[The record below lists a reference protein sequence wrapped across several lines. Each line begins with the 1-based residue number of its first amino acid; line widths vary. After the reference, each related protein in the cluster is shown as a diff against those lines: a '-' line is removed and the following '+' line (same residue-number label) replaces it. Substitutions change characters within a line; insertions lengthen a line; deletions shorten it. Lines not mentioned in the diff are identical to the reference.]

1 MSLGYAKPKSF
12 VLTPSRKKLGKLVAR
27 GSRVS
32 IANECFQDPEL
43 RKFIISKVGTI
54 IRDELQTMCSNQFN
68 SVLRCQDPVEMTK
81 FRCKRVLSEMESCSP
96 TLLQILTK
104 CTSFRR
110 RTQKKE
116 ADEKSRV
123 KQRWKVKQQSLIVM
137 CVAMLCKFHRP
148 AMCLMQKIISMIL
161 QSGHTSAKVILILI
175 PVLYQILLLALEK
188 CSDIQKVTEDAHMCL

>member
-1 MSLGYAKPKSF
+1 MSLGYAKPVSF
-12 VLTPSRKKLGKLVAR
+12 VLTPSCKRLGKLVAR

-68 SVLRCQDPVEMTK
+68 SILRSQDPDDMAK
-81 FRCKRVLSEMESCSP
+81 FRCKKVISEMESCSP
-96 TLLQILTK
+96 TLLQVLTK

-110 RTQKKE
+110 RTKKQ

-123 KQRWKVKQQSLIVM
+123 KQSWRVKQQSLIAM
-137 CVAMLCKFHRP
+137 CVATLCKFRRP
-148 AMCLMQKIISMIL
+148 AMCLMQKVISMIL
-161 QSGHTSAKVILILI
+161 QSGRSSSKVIIKFDTCIGSTVITL
-175 PVLYQILLLALEK
+175 K
-188 CSDIQKVTEDAHMCL
+188 HSGIQKVTEDVRVYF